1 MLIFALILG
10 SSEFLEHFIFLFSP
24 FYNMYKFVIAFIFI
38 AINLL
43 HSQQAQTPKNWYQ
56 LESYKD
62 GYNGIALDKALDQL
76 KGKKSKTVI
85 VAVLDS
91 GVDAEHE
98 DLSANMWTN
107 PKEKPGNGIDDDG
120 NGYIDDVHG
129 WNFIGGKNGNIGADS
144 YEVTRL
150 YSKMRYK
157 YEHADPSKLTKA
169 QKKEYDTFLE
179 CKEQVES
186 RRETARANLEAIKFS
201 EKFVKDGIEMLISKL
216 GDSELSIENIDKID
230 EGDSKSLSAGIS
242 IAKNILSGN
251 NQFNSK
257 EEFKKMVYSEFEEAK
272 QQYSTELNFSFNPDL
287 KEREKIVGDNSN
299 DVLEKNYG
307 NNDVGGPDAKH
318 GSHVAGLIAAIR
330 NNGLGLDGIA
340 TNVRIMSVRCVPDGD
355 ERDKD
360 VANAIRYAVDNGA
373 SIINM
378 SFGKGFSP
386 DKKVVDEA
394 VQYAA
399 SKDVLLVHAA
409 GNSGADNDHSN
420 NFPSKYYQKKK
431 LFRCNH
437 AKNWIEVGAST
448 PFESPNMIASFSNY
462 GKKNVDLFAPGVM
475 IYSTVPNNE
484 YEFLQGTSF
493 SSPITA
499 GVAAL
504 IRSYYP
510 TLSAVQVKNILMN
523 STTTIDELQL
533 VPNKNVK
540 QKLSQISKTGG
551 LLNCSKAISLAATTK
566 GKKKIKDW
574 PTSNEEIA
582 KEKNPKT

>member
-1 MLIFALILG
+1 
-10 SSEFLEHFIFLFSP
+10 
-24 FYNMYKFVIAFIFI
+24 MYKFVIAFIFI

-150 YSKMRYK
+150 YAKMRYK

-307 NNDVGGPDAKH
+307 NNDVEGPDAKH

-394 VQYAA
+394 VKYAA

-523 STTTIDELQL
+523 STTAIDELQL

>member
-150 YSKMRYK
+150 YAKMRYK

-307 NNDVGGPDAKH
+307 NNDVEGPDAKH

-394 VQYAA
+394 VKYAA

-523 STTTIDELQL
+523 STTAIDELQL